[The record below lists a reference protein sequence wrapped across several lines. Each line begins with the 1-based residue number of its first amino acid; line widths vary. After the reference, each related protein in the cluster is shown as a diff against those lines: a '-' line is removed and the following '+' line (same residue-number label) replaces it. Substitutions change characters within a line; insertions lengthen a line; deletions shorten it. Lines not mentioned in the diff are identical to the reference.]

1 MTAKSSFL
9 FFFTLIFAG
18 LFVFFNSP
26 VFVKLSFLANFIVL
40 WLITYYNIF
49 LEKRFS
55 PFLSV
60 YLVFNLLFFIV
71 APMVQID
78 SIVSTYTSGGH
89 FIQKFPFREDMCI
102 RANIYLVL
110 FHIIFFLS
118 YLKFNSKTD
127 RIPDNHFS
135 SSYKNTPFILTALL
149 VLTLLI
155 VLVNLDTI
163 IFQYQNEFYKEV
175 DATSTSQYLIVQ
187 KFLFFI
193 PMFGVILAHSYL
205 KNNPRK
211 TVNFYYVAFYLLFFL
226 GILLMLK
233 NPLTEKRNALGPIYI
248 TLIFIFFRKYIDT
261 NFKTVRFMF
270 LSMILLFPLLT
281 IITHSRYSLSQMI
294 TKPHTIIKNIEYLH
308 VTDAFNS
315 LHYDAYPNFLATIDY
330 HDKKEVVAGEQLLG
344 SVFFFVPRSIWHDKP
359 ETTGFKIGNYLIAKY
374 KFNFNNLSNPY
385 ISEGY
390 LNFGLLGI
398 LIFPI
403 VLAYFFSM
411 MTLWIRSN
419 DYLKVIFAFY
429 TAIYLMYFLRGD
441 LTNGIAYL
449 VAFWLAILFV
459 PKFMFAL
466 LKYYERKN

>member
-1 MTAKSSFL
+1 MGSKSAFL
-9 FFFTLIFAG
+9 VFFTLIFAG
-18 LFVFFNSP
+18 LFLFFSSP
-26 VFVKLSFLANFIVL
+26 ILVKLSFFVNFIVL
-40 WLITYYNIF
+40 WIFTYYNIYI
-49 LEKRFS
+49 EKRFS

-71 APMVQID
+71 APIVQID
-78 SIVSTYTSGGH
+78 SIVSGYMESGK
-89 FIQKFPFREDMCI
+89 FIQKFPFEENICI
-102 RANIYLVL
+102 RANLYLLV
-110 FHIIFFLS
+110 FHIIFFIS
-118 YLKFNSKTD
+118 YLKFNEKTD
-127 RIPDNHFS
+127 SLPDNHYYN
-135 SSYKNTPFILTALL
+135 SYKNSPVILTGLF
-149 VLTLLI
+149 VLTILI
-155 VLVNLDTI
+155 VLINLETI

-175 DATSTSQYLIVQ
+175 EATSTSSYLIVQ

-193 PMFGVILAHSYL
+193 PMFGIILSYFYL
-205 KNNPRK
+205 QNNKQKN
-211 TVNFYYVAFYLLFFL
+211 TNFYFVVFYLVFFL
-226 GILLMLK
+226 GITLMLK

-248 TLIFIFFRKYIDT
+248 TLIFIFFKKYIDT

-315 LHYDAYPNFLATIDY
+315 LHYDAYPNFLATIDF
-330 HDKKEVVAGEQLLG
+330 HDKKEVVVGKQLLG
-344 SVFFFVPRSIWHDKP
+344 SVFFFVPRSIWKEKP
-359 ETTGFKIGNYLIAKY
+359 ETTGFKVGNYLIDKY
-374 KFNFNNLSNPY
+374 KFNFDNLSNPY

-390 LNFGLLGI
+390 INFGLIGI
-398 LIFPI
+398 LLFPI
-403 VLAYFFSM
+403 ALAYFFSRM
-411 MTLWIRSN
+411 VLWVRSQ

-449 VAFWLAILFV
+449 VAFWLAIIFV
-459 PKFMFAL
+459 PKSMFAL